1 MWNPKVILLERT
13 RTEKTIINLTYAML
27 CQFIIF
33 ILEFYMRKEF
43 SSVLGEVYLG
53 LDSTFDSVLMMIS
66 ASNLGIVSAIAYSL
80 YKPLAE
86 ADEKRLKAAFKF
98 LRNSCWFMGI
108 FFGVC
113 GIIFSYR
120 LNLILNNADTIL
132 NIKIIYLFYLAN
144 VILPYFF
151 AHRRWLILNDQ
162 RRYIV
167 ILNSFISTVLGL
179 LAKLIF
185 LGIYKSFLIFSICI
199 LSTTLI
205 EGVITFVVSNRL
217 YPFLKYKI
225 TEKLTKSEKKIILKN
240 VKGAILNQAFGLVI
254 HTTDSIYISKIA
266 GIIVAG
272 IYAPY
277 KFIINALKTIN
288 WQFCE
293 SIAASFGNLAAEGD
307 IKKLEKRFYDVLFIG
322 NCFFSA
328 VVCNL
333 IVNFSPLINIWM
345 PKNHIF
351 DNKVV
356 AIILFNFYLMGIHK
370 IVKTI
375 RDNMGIYWPARYI
388 TICEAIINLA
398 VSYFG
403 VKFYGIAGIL
413 GGTTI
418 SILATCFWWEPYLLY
433 KHGFKTKLTV
443 YFKKQFLYYALT
455 FVCCYICVNLCKK
468 LVTQVVWARIFY
480 NTLIVLIVQGFIFFV
495 AFKNS
500 EEYLFFKELICSKLG
515 KRSC

>member
-1 MWNPKVILLERT
+1 MILLDKT

-43 SSVLGEVYLG
+43 SSILGEIYLG
-53 LDSTFDSVLMMIS
+53 LDSTFSSVLIMIS
-66 ASNLGIVSAIAYSL
+66 ANNLGIVSAIAYSL

-86 ADEKRLKAAFKF
+86 ANEKQLKAAFKF
-98 LRNSCWFMGI
+98 LRNSCWVMGI
-108 FFGVC
+108 LFSVFGL
-113 GIIFSYR
+113 IFSYH
-120 LNLILNNADTIL
+120 LNLILNNADVIL
-132 NIKIIYLFYLAN
+132 NIKIIYLLYLINA
-144 VILPYFF
+144 ILPYFF

-167 ILNSFISTVLGL
+167 VLNSFISTILGL
-179 LAKLIF
+179 LARLIF
-185 LGIYKSFLIFSICI
+185 LRIYKSFLIFSICM
-199 LSTTLI
+199 LSATLI
-205 EGVITFVVSNRL
+205 EGVITFVVSNKL
-217 YPFLKYKI
+217 YPFLKYRI
-225 TEKLTKSEKKIILKN
+225 TEDLTKSEKKAIFKN
-240 VKGAILNQAFGLVI
+240 VKGATLNQAFGLVI
-254 HTTDSIYISKIA
+254 HTTDSVYISKIA
-266 GIIVAG
+266 GLIIAG

-293 SIAASFGNLAAEGD
+293 SIAASFGNLAAVGD

-333 IVNFSPLINIWM
+333 IVNFSPIINIWM
-345 PKNHIF
+345 PKNHVF
-351 DNKVV
+351 DNIVV

-388 TICEAIINLA
+388 TICEALINL
-398 VSYFG
+398 VISYFG
-403 VKFYGIAGIL
+403 AKFYGIAGIL

-418 SILATCFWWEPYLLY
+418 SILFTCFWWEPYLLY
-433 KHGFKTKLTV
+433 KYGFKTKLTV
-443 YFKKQFLYYALT
+443 YFKKQLLYYILT
-455 FVCCYICVNLCKK
+455 FICCYICVKLCK
-468 LVTQVVWARIFY
+468 LVTQAGGFKIFY
-480 NTLIVLIVQGFIFFV
+480 NTLIVFVVQSSIFFFN
-495 AFKNS
+495 FKNS
-500 EEYLFFKELICSKLG
+500 EEYLFFKELICSKIW
-515 KRSC
+515 RRNE